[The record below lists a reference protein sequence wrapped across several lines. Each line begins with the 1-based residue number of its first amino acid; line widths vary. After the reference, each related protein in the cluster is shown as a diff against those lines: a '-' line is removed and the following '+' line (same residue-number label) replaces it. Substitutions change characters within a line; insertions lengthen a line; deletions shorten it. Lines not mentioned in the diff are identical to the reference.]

1 MGAIPDYQAF
11 MRPLLALA
19 SDGAEHSLKEA
30 HGRLA
35 DEFGLSAEARSE
47 LLPSGRQERYKNRI
61 GWARTY
67 LTKAGLLETT
77 RRGHFRITDRGQAE
91 LRDHGD
97 EISTPYLKKYD
108 EFREFQAPSSA
119 GSGNAA
125 AGGDRHQANTASTGT
140 PEEAIEQAIGELHA
154 QLADELLVAL
164 QQTSPT
170 YFEHI
175 VIDLLVAM
183 GYGGS
188 RREAAEVVGK
198 SGDEGIDGI
207 IKEDRLGLDAIY
219 IQAKRWQGAVGR
231 TEIQKFVGAL
241 QGQRARKGIFMTT
254 SRFSREARDYASQI
268 ENTVILLDGGDIA
281 DLMIEHGIGT
291 STVGTYVVKRLD
303 LDYFLEE

>member
-1 MGAIPDYQAF
+1 MAIPDYQTF
-11 MRPLLALA
+11 LKPLLELTR
-19 SDGAEHSLKEA
+19 DRQEHSLKEA
-30 HGRLA
+30 YEHLA
-35 DEFGLSAEARSE
+35 AHFGLSEEAKAE

-67 LTKAGLLETT
+67 LTKASLLETT
-77 RRGHFRITDRGQAE
+77 RRGHFRITERGLEE
-91 LRDHGD
+91 LREHGD

-108 EFREFQAPSSA
+108 EFRAFQTPRSASSDADDTTAASGSAA
-119 GSGNAA
+119 GS
-125 AGGDRHQANTASTGT
+125 DET
-140 PEEAIEQAIGELHA
+140 PEEAIEQAMGELNA
-154 QLADELLVAL
+154 QLADELLESL
-164 QQTSPT
+164 QQTSSS
-170 YFEHI
+170 YFEH
-175 VIDLLVAM
+175 VVVDLLVAM

-188 RREAAEVVGK
+188 RREAGEVVGK

-303 LDYFLEE
+303 RDYFLEE